1 MRLSKTFGRPAY
13 LKKLWAWKDDRL
25 IKAVIGPRRSGKSV
39 LLSLYRDRLKQSGV
53 APENIIAFNL
63 EDYAQLALTD
73 PHALHEA
80 VLGAASDPHQQYY
93 VFIDEVQA
101 CREFERVVSSLALR
115 ENIDLYIT
123 GSNARLL
130 SGDLATLLSGRYVSI
145 EMMPL
150 SFAEFRSAVAA
161 DGLSADEDF
170 RRYLNVGGFPAVVPF
185 LDEPEK
191 VKTYYSDLLD
201 AILMKD
207 IVSRLEIR
215 NPDALMRVIRA
226 LSSSI
231 GSPVSARRLTNTL
244 KSAGRRPI
252 PSNVT
257 VGNYLKALEA
267 AFFCYRAQ
275 RFDVK
280 GNQFLSAE
288 EKYYLCDHGFRHM
301 LVNARSAGLGHV
313 IENIVYLELRRRYP
327 KVAVGKAGAHE
338 IDFVARSG
346 EDVAY
351 FQVAQTVMAEET
363 LARELASFEAAKD
376 NYPKTLLTLDRF
388 GAGANYQ
395 GVRQVNLVDWL
406 LETGA

>member
-1 MRLSKTFGRPAY
+1 VRLCKTIDRPSY
-13 LKKLWAWKDDRL
+13 LKKLRAWKDDRL

-39 LLSLYRDRLKQSGV
+39 LLSLYRDELKQSGV
-53 APENIIAFNL
+53 ASENIIAFNL

-73 PHALHEA
+73 PRVLHEA
-80 VLGAASDPHQQYY
+80 VLEAARDPLQQYY

-150 SFAEFRSAVAA
+150 SFAEFRSAVAE

-170 RRYLNVGGFPAVVPF
+170 RRYLTVGGFPAAVPF
-185 LDEPEK
+185 IAEPEK

-201 AILMKD
+201 TILMKD

-215 NPDALMRVIRA
+215 NSDALMRVISA

-231 GSPVSARRLTNTL
+231 GFPVSARRLTNTL
-244 KSAGRRPI
+244 KSAGRGAAVT
-252 PSNVT
+252 NVT
-257 VGNYLKALEA
+257 VGNYLKALED

-288 EKYYLCDHGFRHM
+288 EKYYLCDHGFRQM
-301 LVNARSAGLGHV
+301 LVNARAADVGHV
-313 IENIVYLELRRRYP
+313 IENIVYLELRRRYL

-346 EDVAY
+346 DDVAY
-351 FQVAQTVMAEET
+351 FQVAQSVMAEET
-363 LARELASFEAAKD
+363 LARELASFEAVRD
-376 NYPKTLLTLDRF
+376 NYPKTLLTLDRL
-388 GAGANYQ
+388 GAGANYR

-406 LETGA
+406 LNTEA

>member
-1 MRLSKTFGRPAY
+1 MRLCKTIDRPSY
-13 LKKLWAWKDDRL
+13 LKKLRAWKDDRL

-39 LLSLYRDRLKQSGV
+39 LFSLYRDELKQSGV
-53 APENIIAFNL
+53 ASENIIAFNL

-73 PHALHEA
+73 PRALHEA
-80 VLGAASDPHQQYY
+80 VLEAACDPRQQYY

-150 SFAEFRSAVAA
+150 SFAEFRSAVAE

-170 RRYLNVGGFPAVVPF
+170 RRYLKVGGFPAAVPF
-185 LDEPEK
+185 IAEPEK

-201 AILMKD
+201 TILMKD

-215 NPDALMRVIRA
+215 NSDALMRVISA

-244 KSAGRRPI
+244 KSAGRGAAVT
-252 PSNVT
+252 NVT
-257 VGNYLKALEA
+257 VGNYLKALED

-288 EKYYLCDHGFRHM
+288 EKYYLCDHGFRQM
-301 LVNARSAGLGHV
+301 LVNARAADVGHV
-313 IENIVYLELRRRYP
+313 IENIVYLELRRRYL

-346 EDVAY
+346 DDVAY
-351 FQVAQTVMAEET
+351 FQVAQSVMAEET
-363 LARELASFEAAKD
+363 LARELSAFEAVRD

-388 GAGANYQ
+388 GAGANYR

-406 LETGA
+406 LDTEA